1 MEGKLTSI
9 DDCQL
14 ITFDKIESDS
24 GSLSVLEP
32 YHQIPFDIKRVYY
45 IYDIPSGSERGGHAH
60 KTLHQVLIA
69 ISGSFD
75 LTIFDGVNSKTIQ
88 LNRPNVGVLLVPGI
102 WRKLSNFSSSAVCL
116 TLASQVYN
124 ESDYI
129 REPDIF
135 SLFKES

>member
-1 MEGKLTSI
+1 MNGPTTSV
-9 DDCQL
+9 DDCSL
-14 ITFDKIESDS
+14 ITFDKIESNS

-32 YHQIPFDIKRVYY
+32 FQQLPFDIKRVYY

-60 KTLHQVLIA
+60 KTLDQVIIA

-75 LTIFDGVNSKTIQ
+75 LTIFDGVRTKTIQ
-88 LNRPNVGVLLVPGI
+88 LNRPNVGVHLVPGI
-102 WRKLSNFSSSAVCL
+102 WRILSNFSSSAVCL

-129 REPDIF
+129 RESDHYR
-135 SLFKES
+135 LFKTS